1 MCGLYGFS
9 SYNDQP
15 ISDIARLTNALAVQS
30 AVRGTDATGIAFC
43 DGGNLNVQKHPKA
56 AYALDFKPPVGVR
69 VLIGHTRHS
78 THGVPQNNANNHP
91 FTGRVG
97 SARFAL
103 AHNGVLTNDDIL
115 QKKFNFKSKIETDS
129 YVAVQLIEQQKR
141 FDINA
146 IRHVLYNCTVARP
159 TIESSTKE
167 ASIEPGTETL
177 SITADPREDGL
188 VKSRTGDET
197 TTATY
202 NNWYKN
208 VYVPSTTTGGS
219 GSSTSGT

>member
-1 MCGLYGFS
+1 MTESVY
-9 SYNDQP
+9 
-15 ISDIARLTNALAVQS
+15 
-30 AVRGTDATGIAFC
+30 
-43 DGGNLNVQKHPKA
+43 
-56 AYALDFKPPVGVR
+56 
-69 VLIGHTRHS
+69 
-78 THGVPQNNANNHP
+78 
-91 FTGRVG
+91 
-97 SARFAL
+97 FAL
-103 AHNGVLTNDDIL
+103 LFEFDG
-115 QKKFNFKSKIETDS
+115 
-129 YVAVQLIEQQKR
+129 
-141 FDINA
+141 DINA

-208 VYVPSTTTGGS
+208 VYVPSAGAGGT

>member
-1 MCGLYGFS
+1 MPTKKNKVKYNLKNVHAAILTKGDDGTFTYAKPVAIPGAVSLSLDAEGES
-9 SYNDQP
+9 SPFYAD
-15 ISDIARLTNALAVQS
+15 
-30 AVRGTDATGIAFC
+30 GIVYFRSSSNNGYSG
-43 DGGNLNVQKHPKA
+43 DLE
-56 AYALDFKPPVGVR
+56 L
-69 VLIGHTRHS
+69 VLIPEWFRTDILQEEKDS
-78 THGVPQNNANNHP
+78 
-91 FTGRVG
+91 
-97 SARFAL
+97 
-103 AHNGVLTNDDIL
+103 NGVL
-115 QKKFNFKSKIETDS
+115 IERSDVTESVYFALLFEFDG
-129 YVAVQLIEQQKR
+129 
-141 FDINA
+141 DINA